1 MTRRRTMAQD
11 NLEIIMSAAQNKDL
25 IRNAFLALAQGDHR
39 PYWSLVDEDFT
50 FTIVSGSW
58 ARRIVGRDAVVAELF
73 TPLRAQFAD
82 RQTIQATNIVAEGDT
97 VVVEARGCVTTRRG
111 DLYANLYCLIFE
123 FNNGRL
129 KSCKEYADTA
139 LVDRVLEPPPW
150 VRLPE
155 AAAAD

>member
-1 MTRRRTMAQD
+1 MVSDNREIVMT
-11 NLEIIMSAAQNKDL
+11 AAHNKEL
-25 IRNAFLALAQGDHR
+25 IRRAFLGLAQGDNR

-97 VVVEARGCVTTRRG
+97 VVVEARGCVTTKRG

-123 FNNGRL
+123 LKDGRL

-139 LVDRVLEPPPW
+139 LVDRVLDPPAW
-150 VRLPE
+150 ARLPE
-155 AAAAD
+155 SAPAD